1 MNIKEKLLATLLI
14 FVFLVSISA
23 VVAQDTADVS
33 DNLTLEN
40 DDEAIAVSED
50 TEPLAAQSD
59 EETATSDVSYDNTTL
74 SVKVEVLDKN
84 VKVGDTFRVK
94 VTVRNTGENHA
105 ENVIAAVAFAD
116 LNEKQDKSFKLVD
129 DDDYN
134 VQSEDGL
141 FLIPIGFLGSGDYE
155 EVILTFLATEPGEK
169 IVAAAVLADNMD
181 FSPDMVDNTT
191 ITVSEDSSNHAA
203 AASKT
208 LPATGNPLALL
219 AIALIC
225 IVPYCRRK

>member
-14 FVFLVSISA
+14 FVFIVSISA
-23 VVAQDTADVS
+23 VVAHDTS
-33 DNLTLEN
+33 DISDDLTVEN
-40 DDEAIAVSED
+40 VDDAIAVSED
-50 TEPLAAQSD
+50 TEPLTAESD
-59 EETATSDVSYDNTTL
+59 EETVTADDVDYDTTSL
-74 SVKVEVLDKN
+74 SVEVEVLDKN

-141 FLIPIGFLGSGDYE
+141 SGF
-155 EVILTFLATEPGEK
+155 
-169 IVAAAVLADNMD
+169 
-181 FSPDMVDNTT
+181 
-191 ITVSEDSSNHAA
+191 
-203 AASKT
+203 
-208 LPATGNPLALL
+208 
-219 AIALIC
+219 
-225 IVPYCRRK
+225 